1 MSIYMAKVTP
11 RERAKTM
18 AYGVGLGTI
27 GMAAYH
33 IPPKKNRYI
42 EEAFN
47 VVRNEALDNIDGL
60 NESALAL
67 TKNNRLSAEQKVFLS
82 RLGVNETLADIDAK
96 VRALKDSIT
105 DTDTIKNLKQGFAD
119 TFDACKKNVVERDD
133 ISRKAFRNIKLKNLA
148 WGAGIGM
155 VTGVVLGVMK
165 AVKEPQL
172 SYFE

>member
-11 RERAKTM
+11 RERAKAM
-18 AYGVGLGTI
+18 AYGAGLGTV
-27 GMAAYH
+27 GMLAYH
-33 IPPKKNRYI
+33 IPPTKNRYI

-67 TKNNRLSAEQKVFLS
+67 TKNNRLSADQKVFLS
-82 RLGVNETLADIDAK
+82 RLGVSESLTDIDAK
-96 VRALKDSIT
+96 VKSLKDSIT
-105 DTDTIKNLKQGFAD
+105 DTDTIKILKQGFS
-119 TFDACKKNVVERDD
+119 DAFEVCKKNVVERDD

-148 WGAGIGM
+148 WGASIGA
-155 VTGVVLGVMK
+155 VIGYVLGIFK
-165 AVKEPQL
+165 SKDPQL

>member
-1 MSIYMAKVTP
+1 MAKVTP
-11 RERAKTM
+11 RERAKAM

-33 IPPKKNRYI
+33 IPPTKNRYI

-47 VVRNEALDNIDGL
+47 VVRKEALDNIDGL

-67 TKNNRLSAEQKVFLS
+67 TKNNRLSSEQKVFLS
-82 RLGVNETLADIDAK
+82 RLGVNETLVDIDTK
-96 VRALKDSIT
+96 VKSLKDSIT
-105 DTDTIKNLKQGFAD
+105 DTVTIKNLKQNFAA

-133 ISRKAFRNIKLKNLA
+133 ISMRAFRNIKLKNLA
-148 WGAGIGM
+148 WGASIGAITGYVIGM
-155 VTGVVLGVMK
+155 MK
-165 AVKEPQL
+165 SKDPQL